1 MCSRLHQKMTGQQG
15 KGSDSTPLVCPHE
28 APPGVVQQRPVPQTE
43 NRYRVVG
50 TGSKEGWN
58 TTLRKDRLW
67 EMDLFS

>member
-1 MCSRLHQKMTGQQG
+1 MEQSWQL
-15 KGSDSTPLVCPHE
+15 LNELPHE
-28 APPGVVQQRPVPQTE
+28 APPGVVQQRPVLQTE

-50 TGSKEGWN
+50 ADSKEGWS